1 MIPRIFIVDD
11 EAPARSRLMTLLAD
25 IAADC
30 PHRLVGEAADA
41 RQAREAIA
49 ALRPD
54 IVLLDIRMPG
64 MSGMELAAE
73 LAHRVTPAPVI
84 IFTTAYDAYALKAFE
99 VQAIDY
105 LLKPV
110 RAERLANALKRA
122 AALCA
127 PALAQPVAI
136 HSAGAVVHDRRR
148 HFTVQERGRLLLIAV
163 RDVIYLKAELK
174 YVTLRTRTGEY
185 LIEASLASIEEEL
198 GDLFVRVHRNALVA
212 RNAIAGVER
221 ASTTAV
227 DADGDGDKP
236 SESWQVILH
245 DVDERLPVSRRQ
257 WPMVKALVK

>member
-30 PHRLVGEAADA
+30 PHRLVGEAANA
-41 RQAREAIA
+41 RQALDAIA
-49 ALRPD
+49 TLRPD

-64 MSGMELAAE
+64 MSGMDLAAE
-73 LAHRVTPAPVI
+73 LGRVMTPAPMIV
-84 IFTTAYDAYALKAFE
+84 FTTAYDAYALKAFE
-99 VQAIDY
+99 VQAVDY

-110 RAERLANALKRA
+110 RAERLAAALRRA

-185 LIEASLASIEEEL
+185 LIEASLTSIEDEL
-198 GDLFVRVHRNALVA
+198 GDLFVRVHRSALVA
-212 RNAIAGVER
+212 RGAIAGVER
-221 ASTTAV
+221 ASAAGAE
-227 DADGDGDKP
+227 ADGEGDRQ

-257 WPMVKALVK
+257 WPVVKALVK